1 LENAAKPDN
10 QRLRSAIPTSGD
22 AVSLALLTAA
32 FRNHDNSGRFDD
44 LAVSVTQ
51 ALMAGLADRC
61 LLWMISPGGV
71 RTRLATPAV
80 EADRAWRPTV
90 APVAQVLA
98 AKRTIEMGVVE
109 DLYGR
114 DDTTMRVTGGEPVVR
129 AFGRFIPV
137 SHGGDVVAVLGAV
150 RNPGRA
156 LFTANDRAILDSAAE
171 RLEAAYAI
179 SYANEQLASRKAPGL
194 MHGQGLLLADDLLT
208 RLGAISG
215 DVVFRHLFR
224 GGTEYISSGVFASLG
239 YTPEE
244 VMNDALLLD
253 RLIHPDDRH
262 VLYDIIGNAEL
273 ADSPLLIR
281 MVRRNGQLSWQ
292 LIRALA
298 IIDSE
303 DRVLGIEGFATDVTA
318 MKQAEAELSHQAR
331 SDALTGLANRL
342 NFRESTSRAL
352 ARIERHPGM
361 MGVLFLDLDGFK
373 LVNDTLGHAAGD
385 NVLQQV
391 AERLRKAIRREDMV
405 ARLGGDEF
413 AVLLVELRNEG
424 EATATARR
432 ILEAL
437 EVPLMVMGSMA
448 EISTGVGIAVT
459 TSGTIT
465 PDELINRA
473 DVALYQA
480 KRSGR
485 GRWQVYEGANG
496 SASTAQ
502 ATLLTTT
509 PTEPTPA
516 TQSRPMI
523 TEGLL
528 RSALAA
534 GEFRV
539 HYLPEIDTR
548 TGRVSSIEALVRWQ
562 HPELGLLPASAFIHE
577 LGDMDVLHP
586 LGDWIMRV
594 AAKQVLLWQTR
605 FEVPMAL
612 WVNISAN
619 QLGKPGFAESV
630 LATLASVG
638 FAPRDLGLDI
648 PELALNGLDAHHDVA
663 VATLHKAGIR
673 LAVDDFGV
681 GAASLRT
688 LRRLPISQ
696 IKIDRSL
703 IDDVDRIG
711 GGDDELVQLAIKLA
725 GSLGAEVVAVGVE
738 RSAQLDRLRALQ
750 CAFFQGFLAG
760 EARTADE
767 ITALLSTGQLGLP
780 GLQ

>member
-1 LENAAKPDN
+1 MENAAKPDN

-44 LAVSVTQ
+44 LAVSVTE

-61 LLWMISPGGV
+61 LLWMISPGGI

-80 EADRAWRPTV
+80 DADRAWRPTV

-114 DDTTMRVTGGEPVVR
+114 DDTSLRVTGGEPVVR

-224 GGTEYISSGVFASLG
+224 GGTEYVSAGVFASLG

-303 DRVLGIEGFATDVTA
+303 HRVLGIEGFATDVTA

-502 ATLLTTT
+502 ATLLAA
-509 PTEPTPA
+509 PVEPTPA

-562 HPELGLLPASAFIHE
+562 HPELG
-577 LGDMDVLHP
+577 
-586 LGDWIMRV
+586 R
-594 AAKQVLLWQTR
+594 
-605 FEVPMAL
+605 
-612 WVNISAN
+612 IS
-619 QLGKPGFAESV
+619 P
-630 LATLASVG
+630 
-638 FAPRDLGLDI
+638 
-648 PELALNGLDAHHDVA
+648 
-663 VATLHKAGIR
+663 
-673 LAVDDFGV
+673 DDFY
-681 GAASLRT
+681 L
-688 LRRLPISQ
+688 
-696 IKIDRSL
+696 IKIYYLL
-703 IDDVDRIG
+703 IFNY
-711 GGDDELVQLAIKLA
+711 LKQFIKYKVKNA
-725 GSLGAEVVAVGVE
+725 
-738 RSAQLDRLRALQ
+738 
-750 CAFFQGFLAG
+750 GFLFFKQNP
-760 EARTADE
+760 R
-767 ITALLSTGQLGLP
+767 LSSLYQSN
-780 GLQ
+780 

>member
-1 LENAAKPDN
+1 
-10 QRLRSAIPTSGD
+10 
-22 AVSLALLTAA
+22 
-32 FRNHDNSGRFDD
+32 
-44 LAVSVTQ
+44 
-51 ALMAGLADRC
+51 
-61 LLWMISPGGV
+61 
-71 RTRLATPAV
+71 
-80 EADRAWRPTV
+80 
-90 APVAQVLA
+90 
-98 AKRTIEMGVVE
+98 
-109 DLYGR
+109 
-114 DDTTMRVTGGEPVVR
+114 
-129 AFGRFIPV
+129 
-137 SHGGDVVAVLGAV
+137 
-150 RNPGRA
+150 
-156 LFTANDRAILDSAAE
+156 
-171 RLEAAYAI
+171 
-179 SYANEQLASRKAPGL
+179 
-194 MHGQGLLLADDLLT
+194 
-208 RLGAISG
+208 
-215 DVVFRHLFR
+215 
-224 GGTEYISSGVFASLG
+224 
-239 YTPEE
+239 
-244 VMNDALLLD
+244 
-253 RLIHPDDRH
+253 
-262 VLYDIIGNAEL
+262 
-273 ADSPLLIR
+273 
-281 MVRRNGQLSWQ
+281 
-292 LIRALA
+292 
-298 IIDSE
+298 
-303 DRVLGIEGFATDVTA
+303 
-318 MKQAEAELSHQAR
+318 
-331 SDALTGLANRL
+331 
-342 NFRESTSRAL
+342 
-352 ARIERHPGM
+352 
-361 MGVLFLDLDGFK
+361 
-373 LVNDTLGHAAGD
+373 
-385 NVLQQV
+385 
-391 AERLRKAIRREDMV
+391 
-405 ARLGGDEF
+405 
-413 AVLLVELRNEG
+413 
-424 EATATARR
+424 
-432 ILEAL
+432 
-437 EVPLMVMGSMA
+437 
-448 EISTGVGIAVT
+448 
-459 TSGTIT
+459 
-465 PDELINRA
+465 
-473 DVALYQA
+473 
-480 KRSGR
+480 
-485 GRWQVYEGANG
+485 
-496 SASTAQ
+496 
-502 ATLLTTT
+502 
-509 PTEPTPA
+509 
-516 TQSRPMI
+516 
-523 TEGLL
+523 L

-548 TGRVSSIEALVRWQ
+548 TGRVTSIEALVRWQ

-663 VATLHKAGIR
+663 VATLHKAGVR

>member
-1 LENAAKPDN
+1 MDNAANP
-10 QRLRSAIPTSGD
+10 LRTPAIPPSGD

-32 FRNHDNSGRFDD
+32 FRDREPGERFDD
-44 LAVSVTQ
+44 LAVSVAE

-61 LLWMISPGGV
+61 LIWMISPGGV

-114 DDTTMRVTGGEPVVR
+114 DESNTLRVTGGEPVVR

-137 SHGGDVVAVLGAV
+137 AHGGDVVAVLGAV
-150 RNPGRA
+150 RNPGRT
-156 LFTANDRAILDSAAE
+156 LFTANDRAVLDSAAE
-171 RLEAAYAI
+171 RLEAAYAL

-194 MHGQGLLLADDLLT
+194 MHGQGLLLADDLLA

-224 GGTEYISSGVFASLG
+224 GGTEYVSAGVLASLG
-239 YTPEE
+239 YTPQE

-262 VLYDIIGNAEL
+262 VLYDIVGNPEM

-298 IIDSE
+298 IVDSE

-437 EVPLMVMGSMA
+437 EVPIVVAGSTA

-496 SASTAQ
+496 SATTAQ
-502 ATLLTTT
+502 ATLLTVPSAESVPAAQAR
-509 PTEPTPA
+509 PT
-516 TQSRPMI
+516 I

-548 TGRVSSIEALVRWQ
+548 TGRVTSIEALVRWQ